1 MDIRA
6 MKNMVVLKDLP
17 SNIVEEAFIVLKKNV
32 KIHKEELIENNKK
45 SKNVS
50 KPPSNQEDFVIKE
63 AELVLQEYID
73 KVEVKNP
80 IKSQKYIKDMNKKY
94 KRLKALTIFLGV
106 FSILSAI
113 LNLIR

>member
-17 SNIVEEAFIVLKKNV
+17 SNVIEEAFVILKKNV
-32 KIHKEELIENNKK
+32 KIHKEEILENNKK
-45 SKNVS
+45 SKIGAKISNS
-50 KPPSNQEDFVIKE
+50 KDDFVIKE

-80 IKSQKYIKDMNKKY
+80 IKSQKQVKDMNKKY
-94 KRLKALTIFLGV
+94 KRLKALTMFLGM
-106 FSILSAI
+106 FSIISTI
-113 LNLIR
+113 LNLIK